1 MRDMRDYLEWLEARN
16 ELIRVEEELSP
27 ELEIPAFLRRV
38 MYEKAGAVLF
48 ERVKGHPEWRVAGN
62 LFTGVETV
70 REALGV
76 ERLEEIGERPLK
88 LMESLPLGLSDKLSS
103 LGKLRELGNYLPK
116 LVRKAEF
123 TRNVV
128 EDEPLNFVPAF
139 KTWPK
144 DGSRYLTYP
153 LVCFSDPKGVNSIS
167 VYRVMLLDGERG
179 VIHWQVHKRGSQ
191 AWRDYLERNGGKMPV
206 AIAIGS
212 DIGTLLTAVS
222 PVPYPMDKLLFAG
235 FVRGSGLELYRLP
248 NGVLVPA
255 NAEAVIEGYVQVDE
269 LSEEGPFG
277 DHFGF
282 YDKPSERNELYPVFQ
297 AERLY
302 YRDNPIYYGSVVG
315 KPPLEDAVIGKAIE
329 RIFLPLMR
337 VVLPEVVDVS
347 FPEYGVF
354 QGVAIVSIKKRYP
367 GHGKKVLNAL
377 WGTGQMALTKV
388 IIVVG
393 EDINPHDINQ
403 VIWAIASFVNPERDV
418 LVIPKAHTDALDPA
432 VPRPPLGSKLGIDAT
447 RKFPEEMDGRVV
459 EEVEEDP
466 EVLGRLE
473 DLFKKYLGGGDDL

>member
-1 MRDMRDYLEWLEARN
+1 MKDMREYLDWLERRG
-16 ELIRVEEELSP
+16 ELIRVDEELSP
-27 ELEIPAFLRRV
+27 ELEIPAFLRKA
-38 MYEKAGAVLF
+38 MYSKAGAVLF
-48 ERVKGHPEWRVAGN
+48 ERVKGYPEWKVAGN
-62 LFTGVETV
+62 LFTGVETL
-70 REALGV
+70 RKALGV

-88 LMESLPLGLSDKLSS
+88 LFEGLPLGLSDKLSS
-103 LGKLRELGNYLPK
+103 LGRLKEMSAYLPK
-116 LVRKAEF
+116 VVRRADF
-123 TRNVV
+123 TKNVV
-128 EDEPLNFVPAF
+128 EDNPFDFIPAF

-144 DGSRYLTYP
+144 DAGRYLTYP

-167 VYRVMLLDGERG
+167 VYRVMLLDGERA
-179 VIHWQVHKRGSQ
+179 VIHWQIHKRGSQ

-222 PVPYPMDKLLFAG
+222 PVPYPLDSLLFAG
-235 FVRGSGLELYRLP
+235 FVRGKGLELYRLP

-255 NAEAVIEGYVQVDE
+255 NAEAVIEGYVDVNE
-269 LSEEGPFG
+269 LHEEGPFG

-282 YDKPSERNELYPVFQ
+282 YDKPAERNELYPVFH
-297 AERLY
+297 AERVY
-302 YRDNPIYYGSVVG
+302 YRDDPIYYGSVVG

-329 RIFLPLMR
+329 RVFLPMMR
-337 VVLPEVVDVS
+337 MVLPEVVDVN

-377 WGTGQMALTKV
+377 WGTGQAALTKV
-388 IIVVG
+388 IVVVS

-403 VIWAIASFVNPERDV
+403 VIWAIASFVDPQRDV
-418 LVIPKAHTDALDPA
+418 LVIPNAHTDALDPA
-432 VPRPPLGSKLGIDAT
+432 VPNPPLGSKLGIDAT
-447 RKFPEEMDGRVV
+447 RKLPEEMGGRVV

-466 EVLGRLE
+466 EVLKRLE
-473 DLFKKYLGGGDDL
+473 GLFKKYLGE

>member
-1 MRDMRDYLEWLEARN
+1 MKDMRNYLEWLERRG

-27 ELEIPAFLRRV
+27 ELEIPAFLREV
-38 MYEKAGAVLF
+38 MYEKRGAVLF

-76 ERLEEIGERPLK
+76 SRLEEIGERPLK
-88 LMESLPLGLSDKLSS
+88 LLESLPLGFSDKLSS
-103 LGKLRELGNYLPK
+103 LGRLKEMSTYLPK
-116 LVRKAEF
+116 TVRKAEF
-123 TRNVV
+123 TKNVV
-128 EDEPLNFVPAF
+128 EDEPLNFIPAF

-144 DGSRYLTYP
+144 DASRYLTYP
-153 LVCFSDPKGVNSIS
+153 LVSFSDPRGVNSIS
-167 VYRVMLLDGERG
+167 VYRVMLLDGSTG
-179 VIHWQVHKRGSQ
+179 VVHWQIHKRGSQ
-191 AWRDYLERNGGKMPV
+191 AWRDYLEKNDGKMPV

-235 FVRGSGLELYRLP
+235 FVRGRGLELYRLP

-255 NAEAVIEGYVQVDE
+255 NAEAVIEGYVDVNE

-282 YDKPSERNELYPVFQ
+282 YDRPSERNELYPVFH

-302 YRDNPIYYGSVVG
+302 YRDDPIYYGSVVG

-329 RIFLPLMR
+329 RIFLPLMKM
-337 VVLPEVVDVS
+337 VLPEVVDVN

-367 GHGKKVLNAL
+367 GQGKKVLNAL

-388 IIVVG
+388 IIVVSD
-393 EDINPHDINQ
+393 DIDVHDINQ
-403 VIWAIASFVNPERDV
+403 VIWAVASFVDPERDV
-418 LVIPKAHTDALDPA
+418 LIIPNAHTDALDPA
-432 VPRPPLGSKLGIDAT
+432 VPNPPLGSKLGIDAT
-447 RKFPEEMDGRVV
+447 RKLPLEMNGRTV

-466 EVLGRLE
+466 EVLERLDE
-473 DLFKKYLGGGDDL
+473 LFKKYLGG

>member
-1 MRDMRDYLEWLEARN
+1 MMNMRDYLEWLEKRG
-16 ELIRVEEELSP
+16 ELIRVEEELPP
-27 ELEIPAFLRRV
+27 ELEIPAFLRKV
-38 MYEKAGAVLF
+38 MYEKRGAVLF
-48 ERVKGHPEWRVAGN
+48 ERVKAHPEWRVAGN
-62 LFTGVETV
+62 LFTSVETV

-76 ERLEEIGERPLK
+76 SRLEEIGERPLK
-88 LMESLPLGLSDKLSS
+88 LLESLPLGLSDKLSS
-103 LGKLRELGNYLPK
+103 LGKLKEMSAYLPK
-116 LVRKAEF
+116 IVRRAEF
-123 TRNVV
+123 TRNVL
-128 EDEPLNFVPAF
+128 EDEPLNFIPAF

-144 DGSRYLTYP
+144 DASRYLTYP
-153 LVCFSDPKGVNSIS
+153 LVCFSDPRGINSIS

-179 VIHWQVHKRGSQ
+179 VVHWQVHKRGSQ
-191 AWRDYLERNGGKMPV
+191 AWKEYLEKNDGKMPV

-235 FVRGSGLELYRLP
+235 FVRGKGLELYRLP

-255 NAEAVIEGYVQVDE
+255 NAEAVIEGYVKVDE

-282 YDKPSERNELYPVFQ
+282 YDKPGERNELYPVFH

-302 YRDNPIYYGSVVG
+302 YRDDPIYYGSVVG

-337 VVLPEVVDVS
+337 MVLPEVVDVN

-354 QGVAIVSIKKRYP
+354 QGVAIVSIKKHYP
-367 GHGKKVLNAL
+367 GQGKKVLNAL

-388 IIVVG
+388 IIVVS

-403 VIWAIASFVNPERDV
+403 VIWAVSSFVNPERDV
-418 LVIPKAHTDALDPA
+418 LVIPNAHTDALDPA
-432 VPRPPLGSKLGIDAT
+432 VPNPPLGSKLGIDAT
-447 RKFPEEMDGRVV
+447 RKLPLEMEGRVV

-466 EVLGRLE
+466 KVIERLE
-473 DLFKKYLGGGDDL
+473 GLFRKYLGG

>member
-1 MRDMRDYLEWLEARN
+1 MRDMRDYIEWLERRG

-27 ELEIPAFLRRV
+27 ELEIPAFLRKA
-38 MYEKAGAVLF
+38 MYEKRGAVLF
-48 ERVKGHPEWRVAGN
+48 ERVKGHPDWKAVGN
-62 LFTGVETV
+62 LFTSVETV

-76 ERLEEIGERPLK
+76 SRLEEIGERPLK
-88 LMESLPLGLSDKLSS
+88 LVESLPLGLSDKLSS
-103 LGKLRELGNYLPK
+103 LGKLKEMSSYLPK
-116 LVRKAEF
+116 VVRKAEF

-128 EDEPLNFVPAF
+128 EDEPLNFIPAF

-144 DGSRYLTYP
+144 DASRYLTYP
-153 LVCFSDPKGVNSIS
+153 LVCFSDPRGVNSIS
-167 VYRVMLLDGERG
+167 VYRVMLLDGSTG
-179 VIHWQVHKRGSQ
+179 VVHWQVHKRGSQ
-191 AWRDYLERNGGKMPV
+191 AWRDYLERNDGKMPV

-235 FVRGSGLELYRLP
+235 FVRGKGLELYRLP

-255 NAEAVIEGYVQVDE
+255 NAEAVIEGYVDVNE

-282 YDKPSERNELYPVFQ
+282 YDKPSERNELYPVFH

-302 YRDNPIYYGSVVG
+302 YRDDPIYYGSVVG

-337 VVLPEVVDVS
+337 MVLPEVVDVN

-354 QGVAIVSIKKRYP
+354 QGVAVVSIKKRYP
-367 GHGKKVLNAL
+367 GQGKKVLNAL
-377 WGTGQMALTKV
+377 WGTGQMALTKA
-388 IIVVG
+388 IIVVS
-393 EDINPHDINQ
+393 EDIDVHDINQ
-403 VIWAIASFVNPERDV
+403 VIWAVASFVNPERDV
-418 LVIPKAHTDALDPA
+418 LIIPNAHTDALDPA
-432 VPRPPLGSKLGIDAT
+432 VPNPPLGSKLGIDAT
-447 RKFPEEMDGRVV
+447 RKLPLEMNGRVV

-473 DLFKKYLGGGDDL
+473 DLFKKYLGG

>member
-16 ELIRVEEELSP
+16 EVIRVEEELSP

-128 EDEPLNFVPAF
+128 EDEPLNFIPAF
-139 KTWPK
+139 KTWPM

-282 YDKPSERNELYPVFQ
+282 YDKPSERNELYPVFH
-297 AERLY
+297 AERVY

-329 RIFLPLMR
+329 RIFLPLMK
-337 VVLPEVVDVS
+337 VILPEVVDVN

-367 GHGKKVLNAL
+367 GHGKKVLTAL

-388 IIVVG
+388 IVVVS

-418 LVIPKAHTDALDPA
+418 LIIPKAHTDALDPA

-447 RKFPEEMDGRVV
+447 RKLPEEMDGRVV

-473 DLFKKYLGGGDDL
+473 DLFQKYLGG

>member
-1 MRDMRDYLEWLEARN
+1 MKDMWDYLEWLERRG

-27 ELEIPAFLRRV
+27 ELEIPAFLRKA
-38 MYEKAGAVLF
+38 MYGKKGAVLF
-48 ERVKGHPEWRVAGN
+48 ERVKGYPEWKAVGN
-62 LFTGVETV
+62 LFTSVETV

-76 ERLEEIGERPLK
+76 AKLEEIGERPLK
-88 LMESLPLGLSDKLSS
+88 LLESIPLGLSDKLSS
-103 LGKLRELGNYLPK
+103 LGKLKEISNYLPK
-116 LVRKAEF
+116 IVRKAEF
-123 TRNVV
+123 TRNVI
-128 EDEPLNFVPAF
+128 EEEPLDFIPAF

-144 DGSRYLTYP
+144 DASRYLTYP
-153 LVCFSDPKGVNSIS
+153 LVCFSDPRGVNSIS

-179 VIHWQVHKRGSQ
+179 VVHWQVHKRGSQ
-191 AWRDYLERNGGKMPV
+191 AWQDYLERNDGKMPV

-222 PVPYPMDKLLFAG
+222 PVPYPMDKLLFPG
-235 FVRGSGLELYRLP
+235 FVRGRGLELYRLP

-255 NAEAVIEGYVQVDE
+255 NAEAVIEGYVDVNE

-282 YDKPSERNELYPVFQ
+282 YDRPSERNELYPVFHAQ
-297 AERLY
+297 RLY
-302 YRDNPIYYGSVVG
+302 YRDDPIYYGSVVG

-337 VVLPEVVDVS
+337 MVLPEVVDVN

-367 GHGKKVLNAL
+367 GQGKKVLNAL

-388 IIVVG
+388 IIVVS

-403 VIWAIASFVNPERDV
+403 VIWAVASFVNPERDV
-418 LVIPKAHTDALDPA
+418 LIIPNAHTDALDPA
-432 VPRPPLGSKLGIDAT
+432 VPNPPLGSKLGIDAT
-447 RKFPEEMDGRVV
+447 RKLPLEMNGRTV

-466 EVLGRLE
+466 RVVERLE
-473 DLFKKYLGGGDDL
+473 ELFRKYLGG

>member
-1 MRDMRDYLEWLEARN
+1 MRDMRDYIEWLERRG

-27 ELEIPAFLRRV
+27 ELEIPAFLRKA
-38 MYEKAGAVLF
+38 MYEKRGAVLF
-48 ERVKGHPEWRVAGN
+48 ERVKGHPDWKAVGN
-62 LFTGVETV
+62 LFTSVETV

-76 ERLEEIGERPLK
+76 SRLEEIGERPLK
-88 LMESLPLGLSDKLSS
+88 LVESLPLGLSDKLSS
-103 LGKLRELGNYLPK
+103 LGKLKEMSSYLPK
-116 LVRKAEF
+116 VVRKAEF

-128 EDEPLNFVPAF
+128 EDEPLNFIPAF

-144 DGSRYLTYP
+144 DASRYLTYP
-153 LVCFSDPKGVNSIS
+153 LVCFSDPRGVNSIS
-167 VYRVMLLDGERG
+167 VYRVMLLDGSTG
-179 VIHWQVHKRGSQ
+179 VVHWQVHKRGSQ
-191 AWRDYLERNGGKMPV
+191 AWRDYLERNDGKMPV

-235 FVRGSGLELYRLP
+235 FVRGRGLELYRLP

-255 NAEAVIEGYVQVDE
+255 NAEAVIEGYVDVNE

-282 YDKPSERNELYPVFQ
+282 YDKPSERNELYPVFH

-302 YRDNPIYYGSVVG
+302 YRDDPIYYGSVVG

-337 VVLPEVVDVS
+337 MVLPEVVDVN

-354 QGVAIVSIKKRYP
+354 QGVAVVSIKKRYP
-367 GHGKKVLNAL
+367 GQGKKVLNAL
-377 WGTGQMALTKV
+377 WGTGQMALTKA
-388 IIVVG
+388 IIVVS
-393 EDINPHDINQ
+393 EDIDVHDINQ
-403 VIWAIASFVNPERDV
+403 VIWAVASFVNPERDV
-418 LVIPKAHTDALDPA
+418 LIIPNAHTDALDPA
-432 VPRPPLGSKLGIDAT
+432 VPNPPLGSKLGIDAT
-447 RKFPEEMDGRVV
+447 RKLPLEMNGRVV

-473 DLFKKYLGGGDDL
+473 DLFKKYLGG

>member
-1 MRDMRDYLEWLEARN
+1 MKDMRDYLDWLERKG

-27 ELEIPAFLRRV
+27 ELEIPAFLRKV
-38 MYEKAGAVLF
+38 MYEKKGAVLF
-48 ERVKGHPEWRVAGN
+48 ERVKGHPEWKAVGN
-62 LFTGVETV
+62 LFTSVGTL

-76 ERLEEIGERPLK
+76 SKLEEIGERPLK
-88 LMESLPLGLSDKLSS
+88 LLEGIPLGLSDKLSS
-103 LGKLRELGNYLPK
+103 LGRLKEMSNYLPK
-116 LVRKAEF
+116 IVRKAEF
-123 TRNVV
+123 TKNVI
-128 EDEPLNFVPAF
+128 EEEPLNFIPAF

-144 DGSRYLTYP
+144 DASRYLTYP
-153 LVCFSDPKGVNSIS
+153 LICFSDPKGVNSIS
-167 VYRVMLLDGERG
+167 VYRVMLLDGRRG
-179 VIHWQVHKRGSQ
+179 VVHWQVHKRGSQ
-191 AWRDYLERNGGKMPV
+191 AWRDYLERNDGRMPV

-212 DIGTLLTAVS
+212 DVGTLLTAVS

-235 FVRGSGLELYRLP
+235 FVRGKGLELYRLP

-255 NAEAVIEGYVQVDE
+255 NAEAVIEGYVDVNE

-282 YDKPSERNELYPVFQ
+282 YDKPSERNEFYPVFH

-302 YRDNPIYYGSVVG
+302 YRDGPIYYGSVVG

-337 VVLPEVVDVS
+337 MVLPEVVDVN

-367 GHGKKVLNAL
+367 GQGKKVLNAL

-388 IIVVG
+388 IIVVS
-393 EDINPHDINQ
+393 EDINVHDINQ
-403 VIWAIASFVNPERDV
+403 VIWAVASFVNPERDV
-418 LVIPKAHTDALDPA
+418 LVIPNAHTDALDPA
-432 VPRPPLGSKLGIDAT
+432 VPTPPLGSKLGIDAT
-447 RKFPEEMDGRVV
+447 RKLPLEMNGRTV
-459 EEVEEDP
+459 EEVEEAP
-466 EVLGRLE
+466 EVIRRLE
-473 DLFKKYLGGGDDL
+473 ELFRKYLGG